1 MSRITIAVV
10 VALSFIG
17 LCAWAA
23 DQEENFSGTW
33 VLDKEKSDLFP
44 KPLMG
49 DYSGVAV
56 SEGRGTAGMGGPA
69 ASGRAGGGMPG
80 GFGGGMPGGFG
91 GGMPKGPAPEPPPL
105 VIEQSGAEVKLIVS
119 MNMGG
124 KIVPYT
130 EVINCDGKE
139 IEAMVPAPGG
149 ADKLKQVTKA
159 TIKKNKLQVEKITHY
174 PDYQGKVKRVYS
186 LSKEGKILTMK
197 MEDTSNP
204 KMMMV
209 QTQVYNRKEAAQ

>member
-1 MSRITIAVV
+1 MNRPIIAVIV
-10 VALSFIG
+10 VSLCLGI
-17 LCAWAA
+17 CAWAA
-23 DQEENFSGTW
+23 DQEGNFAGTW

-69 ASGRAGGGMPG
+69 ATGRAGGGFGGGPG
-80 GFGGGMPGGFG
+80 GFGGGPGGFG
-91 GGMPKGPAPEPPPL
+91 GMPGRGGAAPEPAPL
-105 VIEQSGAEVKLIVS
+105 VIEQSGDDVKLTIS
-119 MNMGG
+119 MNMAG
-124 KIVPYT
+124 KMIPYT
-130 EVINCDGKE
+130 EVIKCDGKE
-139 IEAMVPAPGG
+139 SEAMVQVPGSTN
-149 ADKLKQVTKA
+149 KLKQVTKA

-186 LSKEGKILTMK
+186 LSKEGKTLTMK

-209 QTQVYNRKEAAQ
+209 QTQVYDRKE

>member
-1 MSRITIAVV
+1 MSRPAIAVV
-10 VALSFIG
+10 VALLFLG
-17 LCAWAA
+17 VFAGAA
-23 DQEENFSGTW
+23 DQEGNFAGTW

-69 ASGRAGGGMPG
+69 ATGRAGGG
-80 GFGGGMPGGFG
+80 FGGGPPGGFG
-91 GGMPKGPAPEPPPL
+91 GGMPKMGPPPEPAPL
-105 VIEQSGAEVKLIVS
+105 VIEQGGDEVKLTIS

-124 KIVPYT
+124 KMVPYT
-130 EVINCDGKE
+130 ETIKCDGKE
-139 IEAMVPAPGG
+139 SETMVQAPGSTN
-149 ADKLKQVTKA
+149 KLKQITKA

-174 PDYQGKVKRVYS
+174 PNYQGKVKRVYS
-186 LSKEGKILTMK
+186 LSKEDKVLTMK

-209 QTQVYNRKEAAQ
+209 QTQVYNRQEAAK